1 MNKHKKVIV
10 SAIISFVIS
19 TFIFIL
25 TFNFLS
31 WYSLVLSYFT
41 CGFTLFLFIF
51 ILVDK
56 LYKKDKSLKYSLI
69 TMPSVVILAI
79 CLSILVY
86 DYCNQQDL
94 DMNLKIVL
102 AIVGIVATLGV
113 FLPILFDMLF
123 HIKNGKK

>member
-1 MNKHKKVIV
+1 MNTHKKVIV

-19 TFIFIL
+19 TFIFII
-25 TFNFLS
+25 TFNILS

-41 CGFTLFLFIF
+41 CGFMLFLFIF